1 MKENS
6 MIVEYLRYTVR
17 PSAADRF
24 EQAYQSASEVLAA
37 DPHCVAYELCR
48 GVEEPEH
55 FIVRLEW
62 DSLEGHERGF
72 RAGPHFAK
80 FFGFVRPYF
89 SDIAE
94 MKHYTVRQSGLP
106 GRTDTSS

>member
-1 MKENS
+1 
-6 MIVEYLRYTVR
+6 MIVEYLRYTV
-17 PSAADRF
+17 PASGAAQF

-37 DPHCVAYELCR
+37 DPHCLAYELCR

-62 DSLEGHERGF
+62 DSLEGHEQGF
-72 RAGPHFAK
+72 RTSPHFAR

-89 SDIAE
+89 SNIEE
-94 MKHYTVRQSGLP
+94 MKHYAVRQSGLP
-106 GRTDTSS
+106 NGT